1 MIKDETPHFDLIRP
15 ASVRYIKL
23 GPNNLWFDDC
33 LANSRIDFG
42 HHAVSHEAALAG
54 DWDEVRGVWSAYT
67 SAAKASDFL
76 REVKD
81 FYGQGRDCLWIT
93 FAQGRL
99 WWAFAEADVI
109 LHDKPNEGTASRY
122 RRVIGSW
129 CSLDRFGQSLLMSD
143 ISSKLTKTA
152 AYRQTLCRVQAEDY
166 AVRLINGEED
176 PAVVHARAV
185 QGAFVEALL
194 PIIRSLHE
202 TDFEV
207 LTDLLLNRLGWVR
220 VSALGGMQKDTD
232 LILEQPA
239 TKTRALVQVKSA
251 ADQSVLDDYTMRFAD
266 MQADISFFICHSP
279 RGDLVANDNTHIWTG
294 PELAERVIQ
303 AGLIDWVLDR
313 AA

>member
-1 MIKDETPHFDLIRP
+1 M
-15 ASVRYIKL
+15 RYIKL
-23 GPNNLWFDDC
+23 GPNNLWFEDC
-33 LANSRIDFG
+33 LANDRIDFG
-42 HHAVSHEAALAG
+42 HHVVPHEAALTG
-54 DWDEVRGVWSAYT
+54 DWDAVRAVWSAGT
-67 SAAKASDFL
+67 SPAKASDFL

-81 FYGQGRDCLWIT
+81 FYSQGSDCLWIT

-109 LHDKPNEGTASRY
+109 LHDQPNEGAASRY

-129 CSLDRFGQSLLMSD
+129 RSSDRFGHSLVISD

-176 PAVVHARAV
+176 PAVIHARAAK
-185 QGAFVEALL
+185 GAFVEALL
-194 PIIRSLHE
+194 PIIQSLHE

-207 LTDLLLNRLGWVR
+207 LTDLLFNRLGWVR
-220 VSALGGMQKDTD
+220 VSALGGLQKDTD

-239 TKTRALVQVKSA
+239 TKARAFVQVKSA
-251 ADQSVLDDYTMRFAD
+251 ADQSVLDDYAMRFAD
-266 MQADISFFICHSP
+266 MQADTSFFICHSP
-279 RGDLVANDNTHIWTG
+279 RGELVANDNMHVWTG
-294 PELAERVIQ
+294 PELAERVVH
-303 AGLIDWVLDR
+303 AGLVDWVLTR

>member
-1 MIKDETPHFDLIRP
+1 MIEDETPHFASIRP
-15 ASVRYIKL
+15 ACVRYIKL
-23 GPNNLWFDDC
+23 GPNNLWFEDC
-33 LANSRIDFG
+33 LANGRIDFG
-42 HHAVSHEAALAG
+42 HHAVPHGSALSG
-54 DWDEVRGVWSAYT
+54 DWDAVRAVWSADT
-67 SAAKASDFL
+67 SPAKASDFL

-81 FYGQGRDCLWIT
+81 FYSQGSDCLWIT

-109 LHDKPNEGTASRY
+109 LHDQPDEGTASRY

-129 CSLDRFGQSLLMSD
+129 RSLDRFGQSLLMSD

-176 PAVVHARAV
+176 PAVVRARAA
-185 QGAFVEALL
+185 QEAFGEALL

-207 LTDLLLNRLGWVR
+207 LTDLLFNRLGWVR
-220 VSALGGMQKDTD
+220 VSALGGLQKDTD

-251 ADQSVLDDYTMRFAD
+251 ADQSVLDDYAMRFAD
-266 MQADISFFICHSP
+266 MRADTSFFICHSP
-279 RGDLVANDNTHIWTG
+279 RGELVANDNMHVWTG
-294 PELAERVIQ
+294 PELAERVVQ
-303 AGLIDWVLDR
+303 AGLVDWVLTR

>member
-1 MIKDETPHFDLIRP
+1 MIEVETPHFDLIRP

-23 GPNNLWFDDC
+23 GPNNLWFEDC
-33 LANSRIDFG
+33 LANDRIDFG
-42 HHAVSHEAALAG
+42 HHAVPQEAASTK
-54 DWDEVRGVWSAYT
+54 DWDVVRGVWSAGT
-67 SAAKASDFL
+67 SPAKASDFL

-81 FYGQGRDCLWIT
+81 FYSQGRDCLWIT

-99 WWAFAEADVI
+99 WWAFAETDVI
-109 LHDKPNEGTASRY
+109 LHDQLDEGTASRY

-129 CSLDRFGQSLLMSD
+129 RSLDRLGQPLLMSD

-176 PAVVHARAV
+176 PAVVDARAA

-207 LTDLLLNRLGWVR
+207 LTDLLFNRLGWMR
-220 VSALGGMQKDTD
+220 VSALGGLQKDTD

-251 ADQSVLDDYTMRFAD
+251 ADQSVLDDYAMRFAD
-266 MQADISFFICHSP
+266 MQADTSFFICHSP
-279 RGDLVANDNTHIWTG
+279 RGDLVANDNTHVWTG
-294 PELAERVIQ
+294 RDLAQRVIQ
-303 AGLIDWVLDR
+303 AGLIDWVLER
-313 AA
+313 AG